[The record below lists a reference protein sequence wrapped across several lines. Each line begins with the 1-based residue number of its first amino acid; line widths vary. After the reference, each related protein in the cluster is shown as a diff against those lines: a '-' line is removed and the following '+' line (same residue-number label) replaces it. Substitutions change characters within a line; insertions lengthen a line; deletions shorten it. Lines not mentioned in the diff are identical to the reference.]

1 MGSVDSQ
8 GAGVV
13 RDIPSCMKMA
23 AIGVRM
29 HSGWGV
35 LVVVSN
41 DGGRVSVIAR
51 ERIAVIDEKAGGKRQ
66 PYHFAKNMAL
76 GAAEKYLVRSA
87 AESQRLACDSIRA
100 LTENLRTRDYRIARC
115 AVLTASGRELPALAG
130 ILAAHPLIHT
140 AEGEFFRRAIWTA
153 CESMKIAVSG
163 VRERGVEKEAKAALG
178 KSAAAVMKQIANTG
192 KTLGP
197 PWTQDHKKA
206 ALAAWMALSE
216 R

>member
-1 MGSVDSQ
+1 MKTAAMG
-8 GAGVV
+8 A
-13 RDIPSCMKMA
+13 
-23 AIGVRM
+23 RM

-35 LVVVSN
+35 LVAVSN
-41 DGGRVSVIAR
+41 DGGRLGVIVR

-66 PYHFAKNMAL
+66 PYHFAKTMAL
-76 GAAEKYLVRSA
+76 GAAEKYLARSS

-100 LTENLRTRDYRIARC
+100 LAESLRARDYRIERC
-115 AVLTASGRELPALAG
+115 ALLTASGRELPGLEK

-153 CESMKIAVSG
+153 CESAKIAVSA
-163 VRERGVEKEAKAALG
+163 VREHDLEKEAKAALG
-178 KSAAAVMKQIANTG
+178 KSMAGVMKQIANMG

-206 ALAAWMALSE
+206 ALAAWMVLASGIGT
-216 R
+216 RG

>member
-1 MGSVDSQ
+1 
-8 GAGVV
+8 
-13 RDIPSCMKMA
+13 MKPA

-51 ERIAVIDEKAGGKRQ
+51 ERIAVIDEKSGGKRQ
-66 PYHFAKNMAL
+66 PYHFAKNMGL
-76 GAAEKYLVRSA
+76 SAAEKYLARSA
-87 AESQRLACDSIRA
+87 AESQRLACDAIRVLA
-100 LTENLRTRDYRIARC
+100 EDLRSRDYRIARC
-115 AVLTASGRELPALAG
+115 AVLTASGRELPELAG

-140 AEGEFFRRAIWTA
+140 AEGEFFRRAIWKA
-153 CESMKIAVSG
+153 CESLKIAVSG
-163 VRERGVEKEAKAALG
+163 VRERDVETEAKAALG
-178 KSAAAVMKQIANTG
+178 KSAAAAMKQIANAG
-192 KTLGP
+192 KALGP

-206 ALAAWMALSE
+206 ALAAWMALAS

>member
-1 MGSVDSQ
+1 M
-8 GAGVV
+8 
-13 RDIPSCMKMA
+13 
-23 AIGVRM
+23 RM

-35 LVVVSN
+35 LVAVSSE
-41 DGGRVSVIAR
+41 GGRVSVIAR

-66 PYHFAKNMAL
+66 PYHFAKTMAL
-76 GAAEKYLVRSA
+76 GAAEKYLARSA
-87 AESQRLACDSIRA
+87 AESQRLAYDALRA
-100 LTENLRTRDYRIARC
+100 LADNLRSRDYRIVRC
-115 AVLTASGRELPALAG
+115 AVLTASGRELPSLAG

-153 CESMKIAVSG
+153 CESMKIAVTG
-163 VRERGVEKEAKAALG
+163 VRERDVEAAAKAALG
-178 KSAAAVMKQIANTG
+178 KSAAVATRQIANAG

-206 ALAAWMALSE
+206 ALAAWMALAS

>member
-1 MGSVDSQ
+1 
-8 GAGVV
+8 
-13 RDIPSCMKMA
+13 MKRA

-35 LVVVSN
+35 LVVVSS

-51 ERIAVIDEKAGGKRQ
+51 ERIAVIDEKAGAKRQ

-76 GAAEKYLVRSA
+76 VAAEKYLARSA
-87 AESQRLACDSIRA
+87 SESQRLACDAILA
-100 LTENLRTRDYRIARC
+100 LAENLRSRDYRIMGC
-115 AVLTASGRELPALAG
+115 AVLTASGRQLPALAG

-153 CESMKIAVSG
+153 CESMRIAVSG
-163 VRERGVEKEAKAALG
+163 VRERDVEKEAKAALG
-178 KSAAAVMKQIANTG
+178 KSAAGVMKQIANAG

-206 ALAAWMALSE
+206 ALAAWMVLSE
-216 R
+216 KS